1 MDHRFLIS
9 NNSPFPEFKLH
20 KLDNSSYVYV
30 SSAFTEGINSY
41 HSPRYGFRS
50 FFVGTPLYRG
60 IQFNCL
66 LKVVSDE
73 FYDGKLDISNLKGNF
88 LFVFIKDEEITILS
102 DRGRQH
108 QLFYNEIT
116 GAVSNSLQLLV
127 ESNRNKYK
135 LNKMAL
141 YERIAIGFN
150 LGEDTIFENIIAI
163 TPKNKDILR
172 RLNIHYLNQGIVN
185 TNNLVF
191 HDSGKASSLNR
202 QITVLSDY
210 FKLIDQTFPRKSGD
224 LGLSG
229 GFDCRL
235 LLALASQNLT
245 QKLHLHTH
253 ATAGVHEGQGGYAE
267 KLAQVYGA
275 GVTKVETSSP
285 LDLSDEEL
293 EQMLYKNMVFFD
305 GRSARHLGAYS
316 QTYTADY
323 KSASMG
329 HGYYSLNGLGGEIY
343 RDSYFTGNKKMT
355 WNEWASRY
363 LFLELSYEILPKDI
377 LHDLSAYL
385 KKKIL
390 EELPWD
396 KSYFD
401 MVFTHSYYGLLKM
414 PQCNGNLVAAYN
426 KVSPIL
432 LPFVEPDN
440 VVEALKAIPYFGI
453 GGQYQARMIK
463 MISPDLA
470 AVPTNYG
477 GSFAS
482 LSWKYLIWSKMKTMG
497 SANRRQ
503 ALVTKKLLSKAQ
515 SASFQRTLE
524 SIIQRPILKSS
535 LAKLADLVPGLN
547 VNLALVDSTQ
557 RRNLIFLSYFLHHNS
572 NRITS

>member
-1 MDHRFLIS
+1 MNFIIS
-9 NNSPFPEFKLH
+9 NNNYCFDSFEEYYAIQISHNVTFRFLDDSILRYEKSKLNR
-20 KLDNSSYVYV
+20 L
-30 SSAFTEGINSY
+30 
-41 HSPRYGFRS
+41 S
-50 FFVGTPLYRG
+50 FCLGTPLYEG
-60 IQFNCL
+60 VPFDDILGTVSAEFFN
-66 LKVVSDE
+66 DN
-73 FYDGKLDISNLKGNF
+73 LDISNLKGNF

-108 QLFYNEIT
+108 QLFYNKIT

-163 TPKNKDILR
+163 TPKNKEILR

-185 TNNLVF
+185 ANKLVF
-191 HDSGKASSLNR
+191 HDSGKADSLNR
-202 QITVLSDY
+202 QISVLSDY
-210 FKLIDQTFPRKSGD
+210 FKLIDQTFPMKSGD

-453 GGQYQARMIK
+453 GGQYQAKMIK

-557 RRNLIFLSYFLHHNS
+557 RRNLIFLSYLLHHNS
-572 NRITS
+572 NKITL